1 MLRTKRDMVV
11 SFGPG
16 TSRAKVPAGM
26 PVSPCRV
33 GTGEQLRY
41 FVENFG
47 SFLAPGSIERHDATY
62 YGIVVGPDD
71 VVEGST
77 KETGDQD
84 EHLRRNQ
91 RLRAVRGAAA

>member
-16 TSRAKVPAGM
+16 ISRAKVPAGM

-33 GTGEQLRY
+33 GTGELRY

-47 SFLAPGSIERHDATY
+47 SFLEKGSIERHDATY
-62 YGIVVGPDD
+62 YGIVVTADD

-77 KETGDQD
+77 KEIGKCNYTIS
-84 EHLRRNQ
+84 
-91 RLRAVRGAAA
+91 

>member
-16 TSRAKVPAGM
+16 ISRAKVPAGM
-26 PVSPCRV
+26 PVSPV
-33 GTGEQLRY
+33 WIGEELRY

-47 SFLAPGSIERHDATY
+47 SFLEKGSIERHDATY
-62 YGIVVGPDD
+62 YGIVVTADD

-77 KETGDQD
+77 KEVKCNDPK
-84 EHLRRNQ
+84 
-91 RLRAVRGAAA
+91 